1 MAETDHMNELQEMKE
16 LGIIRIASCAK
27 APIMCPHKPIIGVW
41 LAEDESRLLKRRR
54 KAPGCIEIR
63 VSLSVSGSDC
73 TVRLYCAKSS
83 FFELSLAEVG
93 WYSIG

>member
-1 MAETDHMNELQEMKE
+1 MYRDSCELECE
-16 LGIIRIASCAK
+16 
-27 APIMCPHKPIIGVW
+27 
-41 LAEDESRLLKRRR
+41 
-54 KAPGCIEIR
+54 
-63 VSLSVSGSDC
+63 GSDC